1 MARLFRFN
9 SSVSSRTS
17 IPPDII
23 NEDDHIVEEL
33 ISLIYI
39 NGIFLKLNLSP
50 SIGLVRLKILFVL
63 NTELELLN
71 KL

>member
-9 SSVSSRTS
+9 PSVSSRTS

-23 NEDDHIVEEL
+23 NENDHIVEETDL
-33 ISLIYI
+33 PISI